1 MCESFLRIPESW
13 EALNID
19 PKCSTLVVKL
29 LDVVL
34 ALVGGLVAE
43 LLILLIG
50 NGCALV
56 ILELKL
62 TDLINCLGLGGLLPW
77 P

>member
-1 MCESFLRIPESW
+1 MSVLERSEY
-13 EALNID
+13 D
-19 PKCSTLVVKL
+19 PKCSVVVVEL

-34 ALVGGLVAE
+34 ALVGGLVGE

-50 NGCALV
+50 NGCAGV

-62 TDLINCLGLGGLLPW
+62 LDLINCLGLGGLLGHIL
-77 P
+77 